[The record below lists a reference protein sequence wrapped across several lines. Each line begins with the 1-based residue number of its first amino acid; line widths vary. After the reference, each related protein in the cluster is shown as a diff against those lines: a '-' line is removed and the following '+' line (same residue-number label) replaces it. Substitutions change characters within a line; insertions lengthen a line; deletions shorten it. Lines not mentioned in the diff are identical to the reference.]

1 MKLSKSEFKNMIKEC
16 IRELV
21 NEGAFNEVLKENL
34 IPSLIQSENTNV
46 KKRIPSKELVQ
57 AKDPL
62 KQAQMQSLARRM
74 TGYDESIGMPSSI
87 SEETREYL
95 NPSAPMN
102 DNLKR
107 LVETTAAQISK
118 GDPNAAN
125 AYAAIFADTAMNTLP
140 QQLANDPGSSGGFGS
155 LAAAT
160 MQGAQEKVTER
171 EMKSLAPTGD
181 ITRWAKLA
189 FGK

>member
-1 MKLSKSEFKNMIKEC
+1 MKLSKSEFKSMIKEC

-21 NEGAFNEVLKENL
+21 NEGAFNEVLKENIFANL
-34 IPSLIQSENTNV
+34 QQTEPTVAANKKRTPAKDLIQ
-46 KKRIPSKELVQ
+46 
-57 AKDPL
+57 KDPV
-62 KQAQMQSLARRM
+62 KQAQMQALARRIA
-74 TGYDESIGMPSSI
+74 GYDQFDAMPNASENI
-87 SEETREYL
+87 S
-95 NPSAPMN
+95 NMSSAPMN

-118 GDPNAAN
+118 GDQNAAN

-140 QQLANDPGSSGGFGS
+140 QQLANDPGSTGGFGS

-160 MQGAQEKVTER
+160 MQGAQEKVTEG
-171 EMKSLAPTGD
+171 EIKSLAPSGD
-181 ITRWAKLA
+181 TSRWAKLA

>member
-1 MKLSKSEFKNMIKEC
+1 MKLSKSEFKSMIKEC

-21 NEGAFNEVLKENL
+21 NEGAFNEVLKENIFANL
-34 IPSLIQSENTNV
+34 QQTEEPTNKKRVPAKDLIQ
-46 KKRIPSKELVQ
+46 
-57 AKDPL
+57 KDPV
-62 KQAQMQSLARRM
+62 KQAQMQALARRM
-74 TGYDESIGMPSSI
+74 AGYDQFDGM
-87 SEETREYL
+87 SETIT
-95 NPSAPMN
+95 NTPAAPMN

-118 GDPNAAN
+118 GDQNAAN

-140 QQLANDPGSSGGFGS
+140 QQLANDPGSTGGFGS

-160 MQGAQEKVTER
+160 MQGAQEKVTEG
-171 EMKSLAPTGD
+171 EIKSLAPSGD
-181 ITRWAKLA
+181 TSRWAKLA